1 MNWRKFAAALGMA
14 FLAATAFDILLNG
27 VLMRGAFALSAQY
40 WRPPDE
46 LNKLIPLGWLAMLLS
61 MALIGVLFTRTG
73 WCGIR
78 RGLEFG
84 LWLGLAAVVGVLG
97 MATLVPWPMEL
108 LIAMA
113 VQQFAN
119 SLILGLL
126 LGWKYKK

>member
-1 MNWRKFAAALGMA
+1 MNWKKFAAALAVA

-27 VLMRGAFALSAQY
+27 VLMREAFALSAPY

-46 LNKLIPLGWLAMLLS
+46 LYKLIPLGWLAMLLS
-61 MALIGVLFTRTG
+61 MSFTGVVFTRTG
-73 WCGIR
+73 WIGIR

-97 MATLVPWPMEL
+97 MATLVPWPMKL
-108 LIAMA
+108 LVAMA
-113 VQQFAN
+113 VQQFGN

-126 LGWKYKK
+126 FGWKYK